1 MWCATNFV
9 TVDGR
14 VSAPTL
20 RHPVRSAYQPPDS
33 ITFFLSE
40 QINHQQPASS
50 TFFSLGTNQH
60 RSVISHQPP
69 AKRTYRLRIN
79 APVDNAIAAG
89 WRALRA
95 VAWKTRADPHT
106 LQMVCFQATA
116 TRTAFN
122 KIARRRRKCLLSET
136 CIIQT
141 PNAI

>member
-1 MWCATNFV
+1 
-9 TVDGR
+9 
-14 VSAPTL
+14 L
-20 RHPVRSAYQPPDS
+20 AYQPPDG
-33 ITFFLSE
+33 ITFFSR
-40 QINHQQPASS
+40 NKSTTNNQPAVLF
-50 TFFSLGTNQH
+50 FFSRNEPAP
-60 RSVISHQPP
+60 VSHQPP
-69 AKRTYRLRIN
+69 AKRTDRLRIN